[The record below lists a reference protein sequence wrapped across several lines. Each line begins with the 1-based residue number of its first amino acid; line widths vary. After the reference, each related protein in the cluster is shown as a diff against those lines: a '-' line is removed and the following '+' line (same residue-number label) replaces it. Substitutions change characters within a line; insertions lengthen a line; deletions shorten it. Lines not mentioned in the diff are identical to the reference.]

1 MNSNEL
7 LEEYKEYINMKAIF
21 YTNRGFAYNEIFNE
35 AYLLLLEAHTE
46 YPQKTP
52 QELKNDIHAGL
63 MKYYRKET
71 KERHITYGTSPEN
84 IYR

>member
-7 LEEYKEYINMKAIF
+7 LEEYKDYIKMKAIF
-21 YTNRGFAYNEIFNE
+21 YTNRGFAYDEIFNE
-35 AYLLLLEAHTE
+35 AYLLLLEAWNIPIE
-46 YPQKTP
+46 RTP
-52 QELKNDIHAGL
+52 QEYKNIIHAGL